1 MNAID
6 RLIRSLQSSNE
17 SCREDIEKFTAQLA
31 KNPVYGFEWAE
42 SAMRAAATLQV
53 QEFAL
58 SILTA
63 PAEEFREGE
72 APITLLVKQLQR
84 DVMHAARYPSRS
96 TSQMTNLM
104 HQETMSVKASLI
116 ERILSL

>member
-63 PAEEFREGE
+63 PAEEYRYVA
-72 APITLLVKQLQR
+72 APIALLVKQLQR